1 MINNEYEEIINSI
14 CFDHRLYERERERKT
29 ERERERY
36 TSMGDFSTVNPV
48 VFGLCLFVFLDSSS
62 FSSFNSCTIIN

>member
-1 MINNEYEEIINSI
+1 MSMKKLLIQFVLIIDYMREREKN
-14 CFDHRLYERERERKT
+14 RERERERD
-29 ERERERY
+29 